1 MALVSPGVEVQIT
14 DESAYGAP
22 GAGTSPLIIL
32 ATRENK
38 TDPTGSA
45 SDGIAK
51 YTKSA
56 HAGEVV
62 RVTSQRE
69 VTQFFG
75 NPIFTTNS
83 TDVVIQG
90 SETSEYGLMAAYSYL
105 GQGNTA
111 YIVRADLDL
120 AQLDHA
126 TTEPVAAWST
136 TNTHWLDTD
145 ASKYGI
151 HEYNDT
157 TDTWVNKIPSVEV
170 ISGVAGTAPTASVVT
185 GGYHV
190 VVSTSSNTIE
200 YYRESGSAW
209 VAVAGSATFAPH
221 YNTPAAVGAT
231 TTSGIIDTVN
241 NIGAADISRAP
252 GTYNVTSGT
261 ASFTIVVDG
270 TGAATVTVDNGGSGF
285 TVGQTITILD
295 GDLGTGGAADLTFDV
310 ATITSTTSSN
320 PVDVWIKTTTPGNG
334 IDLVVYEYETTG
346 WTQRDVLGVGTGTS
360 VTGYIPQNG
369 SSSTALTAS
378 STQEGKLVLDTAGN
392 IIKISEL
399 DADSDVNALSTLKAS
414 VAYPTATATDGQVWF
429 NDELNGLDIYVV
441 SSNTFVPAS
450 SVTYGSNAPS
460 APAGGDIWINTALAD
475 TNQPNE
481 RAYPDVRVYNTS
493 IGDWVSHDNTDQTTN
508 RGVLFANVTDT
519 AGDTSNG
526 GAATVITGGPDPLVF
541 PDGMVVVNMGQSK
554 NTVREY
560 DATAGAWRNA
570 VANHADGS
578 GAFGRFAQ
586 HKYIAA
592 KMQAVATGE
601 DLRDPSNTFTLL
613 AAPNFPELTDE
624 LVALNSDRGETGF
637 IIIDTPMRKN
647 PTEAVNWVQNQL
659 IASENGED
667 GLVTNNTYSAA
678 YYPAGAGTEP
688 VNGKTVVVPPSHM
701 ALYTYA
707 YNDNVSF
714 QWFAPAGLTRGVVQ
728 NASSVGYITDEGEYK
743 AVALTQG
750 QRDAMYDNKLN
761 PITTFVGQGTVVFG
775 QKTLHTFDSALDRVN
790 VARLV
795 AYLRERFDHIA
806 RPFLFEI
813 NDQQTRDRAK
823 LVFERFLADILSRR
837 GIYDFAVV
845 CDETN
850 NTPARI
856 DRNELYID
864 VAIEPAKVAE
874 FIYIPIRIVNTGTL
888 SAQI

>member
-45 SDGIAK
+45 SDNIAK
-51 YTKSA
+51 YTKKA

-75 NPIFTTNS
+75 NPTFRTNS

-90 SETSEYGLMAAYSYL
+90 DETSEYGLMAAYSYL

-111 YIVRADLDL
+111 YIVRADVDL
-120 AQLDHA
+120 GALVPT
-126 TTEPVAAWST
+126 TTEPTAKWNQV
-136 TNTHWLDTD
+136 NNHWLDTD
-145 ASKYGI
+145 ASTYGI
-151 HEYNDT
+151 HVYNST
-157 TDTWVNKIPSVEV
+157 TDAWEYKVPSVETV
-170 ISGVAGTAPTASVVT
+170 ITATGTAPSASVVT
-185 GGYHV
+185 DGYHIV
-190 VVSTSSNTIE
+190 ISLLDKTIE
-200 YYRESGSAW
+200 YYVETGGAW
-209 VAVAGSATFAPH
+209 VALTPTFDAH
-221 YNTPAAVGAT
+221 YNTPTAPSNGDVWVK
-231 TTSGIIDTVN
+231 TTS
-241 NIGAADISRAP
+241 
-252 GTYNVTSGT
+252 
-261 ASFTIVVDG
+261 
-270 TGAATVTVDNGGSGF
+270 
-285 TVGQTITILD
+285 
-295 GDLGTGGAADLTFDV
+295 
-310 ATITSTTSSN
+310 
-320 PVDVWIKTTTPGNG
+320 PGNG
-334 IDLVVYEYETTG
+334 VNLVVYEYLTTG
-346 WTQRDVLGVGTGTS
+346 WVQRTVLGVGTGA
-360 VTGYIPQNG
+360 VIGGYVPANG
-369 SSSTALTAS
+369 SSSSALTAGS
-378 STQEGKLVLDTAGN
+378 SQTDKLVLDTTGSL
-392 IIKISEL
+392 ITIKRL
-399 DADSDVNALSTLKAS
+399 DSSSVPQALTNLRAS
-414 VAYPTATATDGQVWF
+414 VSFPTQTANDGDVWF
-429 NDELNGLDIYVV
+429 DDTLNSLDIYTV
-441 SSNTFVPAS
+441 SSNSFVPAS
-450 SVTYGSNAPS
+450 SVTYGSTAPTS
-460 APAGGDIWINTALAD
+460 PAGGDIWVNTLLAD

-481 RAYPDVRVYNTS
+481 RAYPDIRVYNTTL
-493 IGDWVSHDNTDQTTN
+493 GAWVEHDNTDQTTN

-519 AGDTSNG
+519 AADTSNAG
-526 GAATVITGGPDPLVF
+526 GATVITGGPDPLVF

-560 DATAGAWRNA
+560 DATARAWRNA

-601 DLRDPSNTFTLL
+601 DLRDPQHTFTLL

-624 LVALNSDRGETGF
+624 LVSVNSDRGETGF

-647 PTEAVNWVQNQL
+647 PTDAVTWVQNANV
-659 IASENGED
+659 ASENGED
-667 GLVTNNTYSAA
+667 GLVTNDTYSAV

-728 NASSVGYITDEGEYK
+728 NASSVGYLTDEGEYK
-743 AVALTQG
+743 AVSLTQG
-750 QRDAMYDNKLN
+750 QRDVMYQNKLN

-775 QKTLHTFDSALDRVN
+775 QKTLHNFDSALDRVN